1 MKIWCNV
8 PFKHT
13 AGNSRFLNNTIR
25 CALTLFTSNDEKR
38 LLDKT
43 LINFNLP
50 RSWLPRILR
59 EIVISPAINSSRPSQ
74 CFMLSNAK
82 ENSLAAG
89 FLVQWIQKTSP
100 QSADYCKNLAEDFSM
115 SKKHRGILA
124 SNNYNEPDFNA
135 CTQMANASAGFND
148 SDKGYGIFAA
158 HMLDNIIFAR
168 RNKHKWTNSWWQ
180 RESTSKFGNKFN
192 TLLSTCARTLC
203 FMSAF
208 KETHRIG
215 GSILEKGYAL

>member
-100 QSADYCKNLAEDFSM
+100 QSADYCKTWL
-115 SKKHRGILA
+115 K
-124 SNNYNEPDFNA
+124 
-135 CTQMANASAGFND
+135 
-148 SDKGYGIFAA
+148 IFRCPK
-158 HMLDNIIFAR
+158 N
-168 RNKHKWTNSWWQ
+168 
-180 RESTSKFGNKFN
+180 
-192 TLLSTCARTLC
+192 
-203 FMSAF
+203 
-208 KETHRIG
+208 IG
-215 GSILEKGYAL
+215 GSWQVIITMNRISTLVRKWPMPALGLTIQTKAMVFLRRICWTI